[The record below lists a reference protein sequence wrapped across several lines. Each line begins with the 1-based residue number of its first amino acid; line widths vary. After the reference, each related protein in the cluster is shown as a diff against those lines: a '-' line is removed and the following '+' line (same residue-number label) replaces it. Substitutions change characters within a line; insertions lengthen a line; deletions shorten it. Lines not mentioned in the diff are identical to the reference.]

1 MDYLTQAKTFLDR
14 SKDTTDVEERTT
26 HLSAAAEMLVKAI
39 EELEQS
45 RSMNGVS
52 GLSQQE
58 ENVLALLQDSGS
70 GPGQPV
76 SVQSLLLVR
85 APRSSEQQL
94 FAVLKSLELKGLLIT
109 DAAETGY
116 ELTEAGY
123 LRP

>member
-1 MDYLTQAKTFLDR
+1 MASQLMA
-14 SKDTTDVEERTT
+14 
-26 HLSAAAEMLVKAI
+26 KAI
-39 EELEQS
+39 EELERS

-52 GLSQQE
+52 GLTQQE

-76 SVQSLLLVR
+76 SVQSLLQER

-116 ELTEAGY
+116 ELTKAGY

>member
-1 MDYLTQAKTFLDR
+1 MA
-14 SKDTTDVEERTT
+14 
-26 HLSAAAEMLVKAI
+26 KAI
-39 EELEQS
+39 EELERS

-52 GLSQQE
+52 GLTQQE

-76 SVQSLLLVR
+76 SVQSLLLER

-116 ELTEAGY
+116 ELTKAGY